1 MHHSLLKIICLHC
14 GCPVMTRYLK
24 IILKV
29 LLMSSE
35 NRPRPQLKKIILE
48 NIHKNKKNQQ
58 GVDQVTY

>member
-1 MHHSLLKIICLHC
+1 MHHSLLKITCLHY

-35 NRPRPQLKKIILE
+35 NRPRPKKIILE